1 MKNYDLE
8 RKIYRYK
15 TITKYQEKAKML
27 GYQDTSKVV
36 FSFLN
41 KRLLFT
47 FLLFCFVLLFSS
59 YSYPVAPIVS
69 ILFYNLYAYFY
80 FDYRIIERGKS
91 LERDAIYFF
100 EVLTLSLESG
110 KNLVQSLKLTTS
122 CIDSELSN
130 EIKYALKEMEY
141 GKSFYEAFTILRK
154 KMPSDIIQNVIL
166 SITESYV
173 SGESITS
180 VSYTHLLF
188 GDMETYNDTL
198 HDFLNEVEGK
208 LAKIKAYKENGDM
221 ANYAILVH
229 SLKSDSKYFGFEKL
243 AELAYNHEMESKANN
258 MYYIT
263 DHFDELMME
272 ANRIVALVKQY
283 MGITTTN
290 NSQTVRPLVI
300 KDKTILVVDDSNVV
314 RNFVYKIFNSE
325 YDVLIANDGK
335 EALDIIRANVD
346 DKIVGMLLDL
356 NMPNVDGFQV
366 LDYFKQAN
374 LFARIPVAIITG
386 EGTQSNIERAYQYP
400 IVDMLQK
407 PDVYKRQVPNILDI

>member
-1 MKNYDLE
+1 MKDV
-8 RKIYRYK
+8 
-15 TITKYQEKAKML
+15 
-27 GYQDTSKVV
+27 S
-36 FSFLN
+36 
-41 KRLLFT
+41 LLT
-47 FLLFCFVLLFSS
+47 NNGVN
-59 YSYPVAPIVS
+59 V
-69 ILFYNLYAYFY
+69 
-80 FDYRIIERGKS
+80 EKS
-91 LERDAIYFF
+91 LE
-100 EVLTLSLESG
+100 
-110 KNLVQSLKLTTS
+110 
-122 CIDSELSN
+122 
-130 EIKYALKEMEY
+130 
-141 GKSFYEAFTILRK
+141 
-154 KMPSDIIQNVIL
+154 
-166 SITESYV
+166 
-173 SGESITS
+173 
-180 VSYTHLLF
+180 LF

-208 LAKIKAYKENGDM
+208 LAKIKTYKETADM

-258 MYYIT
+258 MYYVT
-263 DHFDELMME
+263 DHFDELMTE

-283 MGITTTN
+283 MGITSGASTATT
-290 NSQTVRPLVI
+290 VKPLII

-314 RNFVYKIFNSE
+314 RNFVYKIFSNE

-374 LFARIPVAIITG
+374 LFSRIPVAIITG
-386 EGTQSNIERAYQYP
+386 EGTQNNIQRAYQYP

-407 PDVYKRQVPNILDI
+407 PFNEVNVKNIVDKLIMIRNMNNH

>member
-1 MKNYDLE
+1 MKDV
-8 RKIYRYK
+8 
-15 TITKYQEKAKML
+15 
-27 GYQDTSKVV
+27 S
-36 FSFLN
+36 
-41 KRLLFT
+41 LLT
-47 FLLFCFVLLFSS
+47 NNGVN
-59 YSYPVAPIVS
+59 V
-69 ILFYNLYAYFY
+69 
-80 FDYRIIERGKS
+80 EKS
-91 LERDAIYFF
+91 LE
-100 EVLTLSLESG
+100 
-110 KNLVQSLKLTTS
+110 
-122 CIDSELSN
+122 
-130 EIKYALKEMEY
+130 
-141 GKSFYEAFTILRK
+141 
-154 KMPSDIIQNVIL
+154 
-166 SITESYV
+166 
-173 SGESITS
+173 
-180 VSYTHLLF
+180 LF

-208 LAKIKAYKENGDM
+208 LTKIKTYKETADM

-258 MYYIT
+258 MYYVT
-263 DHFDELMME
+263 DHFDELMTE

-283 MGITTTN
+283 MGITNGVSSTA
-290 NSQTVRPLVI
+290 TVKPLVI

-314 RNFVYKIFNSE
+314 RNFVYKIFSNE

-374 LFARIPVAIITG
+374 LFNRIPVAIITG
-386 EGTQSNIERAYQYP
+386 EGTQNNIQRAYQYP

-407 PDVYKRQVPNILDI
+407 PFNEVNVKNIVDKLIMIRNMNNH